1 MKQGDSIDCPH
12 CGKNSFLKKVAILDG
27 WTKKGDILACA
38 ACSAKIADLPPEGQA
53 PAAFPKGK
61 SIGTLESLFGEK
73 HSSGPRI
80 EASEDEKAFC
90 RDCKNY
96 IVHPFMSRCGLH
108 NKNVN
113 PMDDCPDFSP
123 KD

>member
-12 CGKNSFLKKVAILDG
+12 CGRNSFLKKVAVMDG

-38 ACSAKIADLPPEGQA
+38 ACSAKIADIKPEEEKT
-53 PAAFPKGK
+53 AFPKEK
-61 SIGTLESLFGEK
+61 SISSLESLFGEK
-73 HSSGPRI
+73 HASGPKL

-96 IVHPFMSRCGLH
+96 IVHPFMNRCGLH
-108 NKNVN
+108 NKEVN
-113 PMDDCPDFSP
+113 PMDDCPDFV
-123 KD
+123 KK